1 MQFTLVVDSVAAIPE
16 SILKSRPIKVLPI
29 QINING
35 EIKPDSIDEKGLIEL
50 YQGSELSIK
59 SEISTIPPSPDQIKD
74 FILKEVAPYSDYAI
88 CQSLSK
94 VTSPVFNN
102 FEMVASQIAKEAREL
117 RDGLGKEHPFRMT
130 YLNTGTTLAGQGLV
144 ALYADMLISKGAE
157 IQEYSQVIEKFTKA
171 VRTYVIVRDLFYSRK
186 RAIEKGV
193 KTVGFAPALLG
204 KTVGLTPI
212 VEIYNDLTTPVVA
225 KIGFEKSFD
234 SLIRYAI
241 DRIKDGLY
249 IPIVNISY
257 AGDLNDI
264 HQEPIIDELKEVAA
278 KHKVKLLFGVMALG
292 SSTVY
297 GPGGFSIGIAPKN
310 KTDKPE

>member
-1 MQFTLVVDSVAAIPE
+1 M
-16 SILKSRPIKVLPI
+16 
-29 QINING
+29 
-35 EIKPDSIDEKGLIEL
+35 
-50 YQGSELSIK
+50 
-59 SEISTIPPSPDQIKD
+59 
-74 FILKEVAPYSDYAI
+74 
-88 CQSLSK
+88 
-94 VTSPVFNN
+94 
-102 FEMVASQIAKEAREL
+102 
-117 RDGLGKEHPFRMT
+117 
-130 YLNTGTTLAGQGLV
+130 
-144 ALYADMLISKGAE
+144 
-157 IQEYSQVIEKFTKA
+157 
-171 VRTYVIVRDLFYSRK
+171 IVRDLFYSRK

>member
-1 MQFTLVVDSVAAIPE
+1 MKFTLVVDSVAAIPE
-16 SILKSRPIKVLPI
+16 SIFKSRPIKVLPI

-35 EIKPDSIDEKGLIEL
+35 DIKPDSIDEQGLIDI

-59 SEISTIPPSPDQIKD
+59 SEISTVPPSPDQIKE
-74 FILKEVAPYSDYAI
+74 FILREVAPYSDYAI

-94 VTSPVFNN
+94 VTSPIFNN

-117 RDGLGKEHPFRMT
+117 RDGLGIEHPFRMT

-144 ALYADMLISKGAE
+144 ALYADMLLTKGAE
-157 IQEYSQVIEKFTKA
+157 IQEYSKVIDKFTKV
-171 VRTYVIVRDLFYSRK
+171 VRTYAIVRDIFYSRK

-204 KTVGLTPI
+204 KTVGLTPV
-212 VEIYNDLTTPVVA
+212 VEIYNDLTTPVTT
-225 KIGFEKSFD
+225 KLGFEKAFD
-234 SLIRYAI
+234 SVIRYCI

-257 AGDLNDI
+257 AGNLEDI
-264 HQEPIIDELKEVAA
+264 HKESVIDELKEVAD

-310 KTDKPE
+310 QKDKPA